1 MRDHLSGIKRG
12 HVSVGG
18 IENGVGWDWDGA
30 GCGIRVQASVTNH
43 LFHLLLCQ
51 DPDPL
56 LPALS

>member
-1 MRDHLSGIKRG
+1 MGDHLGGIKRG
-12 HVSVGG
+12 RVGAGGMEKGVGG
-18 IENGVGWDWDGA
+18 DWDGA